1 MLKLKKSLKLTTKK
15 AAVVEAINQFLKFY
29 NNGNNS

>member
-15 AAVVEAINQFLKFY
+15 EAVLQAINQFLIWYKQ
-29 NNGNNS
+29 NQK